1 MLYFTAASKSFFVAL
16 LAFAVF
22 FSAQKSVAQ
31 TPYASPYSLSWKLDA
46 PMAGVSIGLHTSYLL
61 LKRKLQPLTEAQILA
76 LRREDVWAFDRSPT
90 YNWSRPA
97 AHVSDGLMFFAMA
110 SPALLLLDGNIRRDA
125 GKISVMGLQVFA
137 LNTGI
142 TNLTKI
148 LVQRTRPFV
157 YNPDAPMDYKTR
169 ADARLAFFSGHTSV
183 ASSMSFFTA
192 KVFHDYNP
200 NSRARPYIW
209 ASAALVPAVTGYLR
223 WRAGKHFITDI
234 LVGYAVGAV
243 VGILVPEL
251 HRRIR

>member
-1 MLYFTAASKSFFVAL
+1 MCYFTAVSKYFLVAVVAL
-16 LAFAVF
+16 LAL
-22 FSAQKSVAQ
+22 SATKINAQ
-31 TPYASPYSLSWKLDA
+31 TPFASPYALSWKLDA
-46 PMAGVSIGLHTSYLL
+46 PMAGTSIGLHTSYLL
-61 LKRKLQPLTEAQILA
+61 LKRRLNPLSEAQILA

-90 YNWSRPA
+90 YNWSPTA

-125 GKISVMGLQVFA
+125 GKVSVMGLQVFA

-148 LVQRTRPFV
+148 LVHRTRPFV
-157 YNPDAPMDYKTR
+157 YNPNAPMDYKTR

-183 ASSMSFFTA
+183 TSSMSFFTA

-209 ASAALVPAVTGYLR
+209 ASAALVPAVTGFLR